1 MKCNVVECTRVCE
14 QGIGFVPL
22 VCGITCARNH
32 AHMQY
37 KIIVAIK
44 NRWKEAEY
52 HCRMGRNVQFMY
64 CQGCSTSLM
73 RGAGDERAWYM
84 TRGEY
89 RRSRC
94 KRFCTFACTCEY
106 IS

>member
-44 NRWKEAEY
+44 NRWKEAE
-52 HCRMGRNVQFMY
+52 
-64 CQGCSTSLM
+64 
-73 RGAGDERAWYM
+73 
-84 TRGEY
+84 
-89 RRSRC
+89 
-94 KRFCTFACTCEY
+94 
-106 IS
+106 